1 MNKESASG
9 TAGFEPQAQ
18 SVEARGRCL
27 GPISGSTRDPALQSV
42 DVCQSA
48 CRVSWGWWPG
58 MSRITVPDSQTQQF

>member
-27 GPISGSTRDPALQSV
+27 GPISGSTRDPALQ
-42 DVCQSA
+42 
-48 CRVSWGWWPG
+48 RG
-58 MSRITVPDSQTQQF
+58 